1 MRYFRFQQKAAKQG
15 RVNPVISLNGALAV
29 H

>member
-1 MRYFRFQQKAAKQG
+1 MRHFRFQQKAAKQG
-15 RVNPVISLNGALAV
+15 RVNYVISLNGALAV